1 MANINID
8 PSISLAIKPPPT
20 MTLPELLNF
29 ATSAQQLQRARDLIP
44 LELEQQKQATR
55 TGSINLGVLETT
67 EEERRRVARFFANPE
82 NFQTDGVL
90 DMKKINSVLPT
101 IAPLT
106 GRQYMAEM
114 TQLMTAQTSGD
125 KAKTELNTDVR
136 NIIASRLS
144 VLGRVGITDKNVYL
158 KELDLLAEQYPNNSS
173 VQTLVNS
180 YKTQLKNVPAEEK
193 ALPQIAI
200 REAES
205 LLSPQ
210 EQVGAFAPKAA
221 TVSLGGTLQPVISQ
235 PSVGGRPPSIEAS
248 GQGMAMS
255 LPPQPAQVNVGPE
268 GAPVIFDPNRGI
280 LSAPSYGGEYVPPS
294 AAPFAAP
301 SAPSLTAPP
310 VPLAAPPAA
319 PSAAPS
325 AAPRGV
331 TAQDMTATPAGFPLT
346 FPVRPA
352 GSIRPMAP
360 GEQDARQLGQRV
372 RSSLLEAQR
381 DVPKAN
387 RAVGEI
393 IRVADTIAQD
403 VRYQTGTL
411 ADVERALRTNLGGD
425 QRYKELA
432 KDIAQV
438 QIAINKANGAST
450 DQQTAQVAAGTG
462 DATYPPDVL
471 IKIARRLRGE
481 LTEIDARAQAAQ
493 AFQRRF
499 GDANLAD
506 FQQAWTQNSD
516 LRNFEVMAIMRDIR
530 DPRAQKA
537 ALDKILP
544 TSPDELRDLQQKY
557 EAIEKLI
564 RTGTL
569 R

>member
-29 ATSAQQLQRARDLIP
+29 ATSAQQLQRTRELIP
-44 LELEQQKQATR
+44 LELEQQKQVTR

-114 TQLMTAQTSGD
+114 TQLGTAQTTGN
-125 KAKTELNTDVR
+125 KAKTELDTNIR
-136 NIIASRLS
+136 NIIGSRLS
-144 VLGRVGITDKNVYL
+144 VLGRVNITDKEAYL

-180 YKTQLKNVPAEEK
+180 YKTQFKNMPAENK
-193 ALPQIAI
+193 NLPQYAI

-205 LLSPQ
+205 LLSP
-210 EQVGAFAPKAA
+210 EQQQAAFAPKAA
-221 TVSLGGTLQPVISQ
+221 TVSLGGTVQPVISQ

-255 LPPQPAQVNVGPE
+255 LAPQPAQVNVGPE

-301 SAPSLTAPP
+301 SAPSLTVPP
-310 VPLAAPPAA
+310 GA

-331 TAQDMTATPAGFPLT
+331 TAQDMTATPAGFPLS

-411 ADVERALRTNLGGD
+411 ADVERAIRTNLGGD

-471 IKIARRLRGE
+471 IKISRRLRGE